1 MQCKYVCF
9 IRAGTNGS
17 IIKLIP
23 PVLFET
29 SFGCLPTN
37 LANEFTENLMLLIA
51 TSSTIAR
58 EN

>member
-1 MQCKYVCF
+1 MYVCF